1 MMMSA
6 LQVGGMPLLIDG
18 VRAADDNNPKGY
30 YEYERVKK
38 LPGGDTKWL
47 ASANGKAVKVIST
60 LLEYLP
66 DNYHYRVIFMER
78 DIDEILASQ
87 KRMLDRDGI
96 IEEKPVS
103 DQEMRESYLLHL
115 AEVKSFLQKSPW
127 LQRMTISYNEI
138 LREPEEKF
146 NQVAKF
152 LDGTVD
158 PDGMIG
164 IVDRSLYR
172 ERK

>member
-1 MMMSA
+1 MMAA
-6 LQVGGMPLLIDG
+6 LQAGGMPMLIDG

-38 LPGGDTKWL
+38 LPEGDTLWL
-47 ASANGKAVKVIST
+47 ASANGKAVKVISA

-87 KRMLDRDGI
+87 KRMLARDGI
-96 IEEKPVS
+96 IQEKPVS
-103 DQEMRESYLLHL
+103 DQEMRESYLSHL
-115 AEVKSFLQKSPW
+115 AEVKSFLERSPYM
-127 LQRMTISYNEI
+127 QRMTISYNEV
-138 LREPEEKF
+138 LRGPEEKF

-152 LDGTVD
+152 LDGAVD

-164 IVDRSLYR
+164 IIDRSLYHQR
-172 ERK
+172 N